1 MKFTSEFIRICKVR
15 DAMQIGNSRGLTLFV
30 MLLGVASWMSA
41 AQINGAS
48 ASTNNE
54 DNIVSGDVIN
64 SKYLAITYH
73 KYVNQKDSDI
83 ITGTIVNNSTKDI
96 SSVRIYAALYD
107 KDNKLITTEGGV
119 VNVPALTPTLTSPFT
134 ISLVNTPKPDHYTL
148 LLGGS
153 PS

>member
-1 MKFTSEFIRICKVR
+1 V
-15 DAMQIGNSRGLTLFV
+15 QIENSRGLTIFV
-30 MLLGVASWMSA
+30 VLLASAIWVSA
-41 AQINGAS
+41 IQPNGAS
-48 ASTNNE
+48 ASTDNE

-96 SSVRIYAALYD
+96 SSVRIYAAMYD

-134 ISLVNTPKPDHYTL
+134 VSLVNIPKPDHYTL
-148 LLGGS
+148 LPGGT

>member
-1 MKFTSEFIRICKVR
+1 
-15 DAMQIGNSRGLTLFV
+15 MQTGNSKGSTLV
-30 MLLGVASWMSA
+30 IMLLGVAFWMSA
-41 AQINGAS
+41 AQLNGAYS
-48 ASTNNE
+48 TTNND
-54 DNIVSGDVIN
+54 DNVVTGDVIN

-148 LLGGS
+148 LPGGT

>member
-1 MKFTSEFIRICKVR
+1 
-15 DAMQIGNSRGLTLFV
+15 MQLENSRILKIFILF
-30 MLLGVASWMSA
+30 LGATISMSVL
-41 AQINGAS
+41 QVYRAS
-48 ASTNNE
+48 ASTNTE
-54 DNIVSGDVIN
+54 DDLVSGDVIN

-107 KDNKLITTEGGV
+107 KDNKLISTESGIV
-119 VNVPALTPTLTSPFT
+119 SVPALTPTLTLPFT
-134 ISLVNTPKPDHYTL
+134 INLVNTPKPDHYTL
-148 LLGGS
+148 LPGGT

>member
-1 MKFTSEFIRICKVR
+1 
-15 DAMQIGNSRGLTLFV
+15 MQGNLKCLLFFV
-30 MLLGVASWMSA
+30 VSFGVAFLMSA
-41 AQINGAS
+41 AQLTGTS
-48 ASTNNE
+48 ASTKSE
-54 DNIVSGDVIN
+54 DEVISGDVIN

-73 KYVNQKDSDI
+73 KYVNQEDSDV

-119 VNVPALTPTLTSPFT
+119 VNVPALTPNLTSPFT
-134 ISLVNTPKPDHYTL
+134 ISLVNIQKPDHYTL
-148 LLGGS
+148 LPGGT

>member
-1 MKFTSEFIRICKVR
+1 
-15 DAMQIGNSRGLTLFV
+15 
-30 MLLGVASWMSA
+30 VA
-41 AQINGAS
+41 ILY
-48 ASTNNE
+48 
-54 DNIVSGDVIN
+54 

-83 ITGTIVNNSTKDI
+83 ITGTLVNNSTKDI

-107 KDNKLITTEGGV
+107 ENNRLITTEAGI

-134 ISLVNTPKPDHYTL
+134 ISLVDMQKPDYYTL
-148 LLGGS
+148 LPGGT

>member
-1 MKFTSEFIRICKVR
+1 
-15 DAMQIGNSRGLTLFV
+15 MQIENSRGLTIFV
-30 MLLGVASWMSA
+30 VLLASAVLVSA
-41 AQINGAS
+41 IQPNGAS
-48 ASTNNE
+48 ASTDNE

-64 SKYLAITYH
+64 SKYLVITYH

-96 SSVRIYAALYD
+96 SSVRIYVAMYD
-107 KDNKLITTEGGV
+107 NDNKLITTEGGV

-134 ISLVNTPKPDHYTL
+134 ISLVNIPKPDHYTL
-148 LLGGS
+148 LPGGT

>member
-1 MKFTSEFIRICKVR
+1 
-15 DAMQIGNSRGLTLFV
+15 MQIENSRGLAIFV
-30 MLLGVASWMSA
+30 MLLTMAIWVSA
-41 AQINGAS
+41 IQPNGAS
-48 ASTNNE
+48 ASTDNE
-54 DNIVSGDVIN
+54 DDIVSGDVIN

-107 KDNKLITTEGGV
+107 KDNKLITTEGGI

-134 ISLVNTPKPDHYTL
+134 ISLVNTPRPDHYTL
-148 LLGGS
+148 LPGGT

>member
-1 MKFTSEFIRICKVR
+1 MEFTSRFIRIYKSRMLCKQEIR
-15 DAMQIGNSRGLTLFV
+15 KGQHLSSCYLEWHSGCQ
-30 MLLGVASWMSA
+30 A
-41 AQINGAS
+41 AQLNGAYS
-48 ASTNNE
+48 TTNND
-54 DNIVSGDVIN
+54 DNVVTGDVIN

-107 KDNKLITTEGGV
+107 KDNKLITTEGGI

-148 LLGGS
+148 LPGGT

>member
-1 MKFTSEFIRICKVR
+1 MLFAAAMWLSATQLKV
-15 DAMQIGNSRGLTLFV
+15 T
-30 MLLGVASWMSA
+30 
-41 AQINGAS
+41 S

-54 DNIVSGDVIN
+54 DNEVTGDVIN

-83 ITGTIVNNSTKDI
+83 ITGTIVNNSTKDV
-96 SSVRIYAALYD
+96 SSVRTYAALYD

-119 VNVPALTPTLTSPFT
+119 VNTPALTPTLTSSFT
-134 ISLVNTPKPDHYTL
+134 ISLVNLPKPDHYTL
-148 LLGGS
+148 LPGGT

>member
-1 MKFTSEFIRICKVR
+1 MEFTPRFIRRYKSKDV
-15 DAMQIGNSRGLTLFV
+15 MQTGNSKGSTFV
-30 MLLGVASWMSA
+30 IMLLGVAFWMSV
-41 AQINGAS
+41 AQLNGAY
-48 ASTNNE
+48 ATTNND
-54 DNIVSGDVIN
+54 DNVVTGDVIN

-107 KDNKLITTEGGV
+107 KDNKLITTEGGI

-148 LLGGS
+148 LPGGT

>member
-1 MKFTSEFIRICKVR
+1 
-15 DAMQIGNSRGLTLFV
+15 
-30 MLLGVASWMSA
+30 MSA
-41 AQINGAS
+41 AQVSGAYATS
-48 ASTNNE
+48 NN
-54 DNIVSGDVIN
+54 DDSVVTGDVIN

-96 SSVRIYAALYD
+96 SSVRIYTALYD

-119 VNVPALTPTLTSPFT
+119 VNTPALTPTLTSPFT
-134 ISLVNTPKPDHYTL
+134 INLANLPKPDHYTL
-148 LLGGS
+148 LPGGT

>member
-1 MKFTSEFIRICKVR
+1 
-15 DAMQIGNSRGLTLFV
+15 MQYSNSRILKIFFLF
-30 MLLGVASWMSA
+30 LGATISMSVL
-41 AQINGAS
+41 QVYRAS
-48 ASTNNE
+48 ASTDSE
-54 DNIVSGDVIN
+54 DHTVSGDVIN

-83 ITGTIVNNSTKDI
+83 ITGTIVNNSTKDV

-119 VNVPALTPTLTSPFT
+119 VNTPALTPTLTSSFT
-134 ISLVNTPKPDHYTL
+134 ISLVNLPKPDHYTL
-148 LLGGS
+148 LPGGT

>member
-1 MKFTSEFIRICKVR
+1 
-15 DAMQIGNSRGLTLFV
+15 MQIENSRGLISV
-30 MLLGVASWMSA
+30 ILLAAAIWMSV
-41 AQINGAS
+41 AQLNGAS
-48 ASTNNE
+48 ASKSE
-54 DNIVSGDVIN
+54 DDIVSGDVIN

-96 SSVRIYAALYD
+96 SSARIYAALYD

-134 ISLVNTPKPDHYTL
+134 ISLVNIQKPDHYTL
-148 LLGGS
+148 LPGGT

>member
-1 MKFTSEFIRICKVR
+1 
-15 DAMQIGNSRGLTLFV
+15 MQTEKTKGLTISIIAFAVVLC
-30 MLLGVASWMSA
+30 MSA
-41 AQINGAS
+41 AQLNGAS
-48 ASTNNE
+48 ASTKSE
-54 DNIVSGDVIN
+54 DETVSGNVIN

-96 SSVRIYAALYD
+96 SSVRIYTALYD
-107 KDNKLITTEGGV
+107 KDNKLITTESGV

-148 LLGGS
+148 LPGGT

>member
-1 MKFTSEFIRICKVR
+1 MGIYYDTHKYDI
-15 DAMQIGNSRGLTLFV
+15 MQIENTRGLMIFV
-30 MLLGVASWMSA
+30 MLLAAAIWMSA
-41 AQINGAS
+41 AQLNGAS
-48 ASTNNE
+48 ASTKNE
-54 DNIVSGDVIN
+54 DNVVSGDVIN

-73 KYVNQKDSDI
+73 KYVSQKDSDI
-83 ITGTIVNNSTKDI
+83 ITGTMVNNSTKDI

-134 ISLVNTPKPDHYTL
+134 ISLVNIQKPDHYTL
-148 LLGGS
+148 LPGGT

>member
-1 MKFTSEFIRICKVR
+1 MEFTPRFIRRYKSNDV
-15 DAMQIGNSRGLTLFV
+15 MQTGNSKGSRLV
-30 MLLGVASWMSA
+30 IMLLGVAFWMSA
-41 AQINGAS
+41 AQLNGAY
-48 ASTNNE
+48 ATTNN
-54 DNIVSGDVIN
+54 DDSVVTGDAIN

-107 KDNKLITTEGGV
+107 KDNKLITTEGGI

-148 LLGGS
+148 LPGGT

>member
-1 MKFTSEFIRICKVR
+1 
-15 DAMQIGNSRGLTLFV
+15 MQTGNSKGSTLV
-30 MLLGVASWMSA
+30 IMLLGVASWMSA
-41 AQINGAS
+41 AQFNGGYAT
-48 ASTNNE
+48 TNND
-54 DNIVSGDVIN
+54 DNVVTGDVIN

-107 KDNKLITTEGGV
+107 KDNKLITTEGGI

-148 LLGGS
+148 LPGGT

>member
-1 MKFTSEFIRICKVR
+1 MIFI
-15 DAMQIGNSRGLTLFV
+15 
-30 MLLGVASWMSA
+30 MLLTA
-41 AQINGAS
+41 AIWVSTAQLNGAS
-48 ASTNNE
+48 ASTKSE
-54 DNIVSGDVIN
+54 DNIISGDVIN

-73 KYVNQKDSDI
+73 KYVNQKDSDV

-134 ISLVNTPKPDHYTL
+134 ISLVNIQKPDHYTL
-148 LLGGS
+148 LPGGT

>member
-1 MKFTSEFIRICKVR
+1 M
-15 DAMQIGNSRGLTLFV
+15 MQIRNMKGLTPFV
-30 MLLGVASWMSA
+30 ILLGVAFCMSA
-41 AQINGAS
+41 AQLNGAS

-54 DNIVSGDVIN
+54 DNVVSGDVIN

-73 KYVNQKDSDI
+73 KYVNQKDSI

-134 ISLVNTPKPDHYTL
+134 ISLVNIQKPNHYTL
-148 LLGGS
+148 LPGGT

>member
-1 MKFTSEFIRICKVR
+1 
-15 DAMQIGNSRGLTLFV
+15 MQIRNLKGSTLV
-30 MLLGVASWMSA
+30 IILLGEAFWMSA
-41 AQINGAS
+41 AQVCGAYATS
-48 ASTNNE
+48 NN
-54 DNIVSGDVIN
+54 DDSVVTGDVIN

-73 KYVNQKDSDI
+73 QYVNQKDSDI

-107 KDNKLITTEGGV
+107 KDNKLITTEGGI

-134 ISLVNTPKPDHYTL
+134 ISLVNTPRPDHYTL
-148 LLGGS
+148 LPGGT

>member
-1 MKFTSEFIRICKVR
+1 MKFTSGFITICKVR
-15 DAMQIGNSRGLTLFV
+15 GTMQIGNSKGLTLFV
-30 MLLGVASWMSA
+30 MLLGMAFWMSA
-41 AQINGAS
+41 VQLNGAS
-48 ASTNNE
+48 ASTKNE
-54 DNIVSGDVIN
+54 DNIVSGDVVN
-64 SKYLAITYH
+64 SKYLVITYH
-73 KYVNQKDSDI
+73 KYVIQKDSDI

-148 LLGGS
+148 LPGGT